1 MVDDTVA
8 GVADSALI
16 PPVIA
21 PAVALMPAFA
31 PVADVFTTCFVVFPN
46 KFPNVDPNKESSG
59 VNIFVIY
66 WVPFAKYM
74 NILNPR
80 NANMKII
87 TIQVIQEILL
97 KNPVT
102 VPTVLPA
109 APVTVLP
116 AVPVPISIPSI
127 IDLGAADPTPTTLL
141 VFPNE

>member
-1 MVDDTVA
+1 MALALALALVALFNALFNVFVCNESGGGMVDDTVA

-16 PPVIA
+16 PPVSA

-87 TIQVIQEILL
+87 TNQVIQEILL
-97 KNPVT
+97 K
-102 VPTVLPA
+102 LK
-109 APVTVLP
+109 
-116 AVPVPISIPSI
+116 I
-127 IDLGAADPTPTTLL
+127 
-141 VFPNE
+141 